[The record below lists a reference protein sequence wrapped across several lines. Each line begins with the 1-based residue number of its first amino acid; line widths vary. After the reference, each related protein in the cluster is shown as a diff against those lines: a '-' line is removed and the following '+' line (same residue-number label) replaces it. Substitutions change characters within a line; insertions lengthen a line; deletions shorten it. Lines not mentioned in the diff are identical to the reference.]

1 MNLARILVGL
11 LVAPP
16 AGLLLFVLGDR
27 MLNPSHIDDS
37 LFAMALYFTY
47 AITLVLGVPIMLLFR
62 FYNLRRWWQFAIA
75 GALLGPIAVLIIQYN
90 PRASLMPHM
99 EASQFVACALLGL
112 ACALIFWAIALFRI
126 GATHAA

>member
-16 AGLLLFVLGDR
+16 AGLLLFVLGER
-27 MLNPSHIDDS
+27 MLNPSHFDDS
-37 LFAMALYFTY
+37 LFAMALYVTY
-47 AITLVLGVPIMLLFR
+47 IIALVLGVPTVLLFR
-62 FYNLRRWWQFAIA
+62 FFNLRRWWQFAIA
-75 GALLGPIAVLIIQYN
+75 GALLGPIAALIIQYN